1 MEKASIIGERFKRYN
16 VNKINI
22 LHLNN
27 IITNYLRNFLFSN
40 LELIEVIWRQM
51 PSFLTSDLFKIK
63 FYLFISLISCMK
75 T

>member
-40 LELIEVIWRQM
+40 LKIIEVIWRQM

>member
-27 IITNYLRNFLFSN
+27 IITNYLRNFLLSN
-40 LELIEVIWRQM
+40 LKIIEVI
-51 PSFLTSDLFKIK
+51 
-63 FYLFISLISCMK
+63 
-75 T
+75 